1 MSRRCTIVK
10 NDALDRLLAIERQ
23 AQVLCD
29 LVPAQWHVD
38 YPVDVEIDELARLL
52 GPRKE

>member
-10 NDALDRLLAIERQ
+10 NEALDRLLAIERQ
-23 AQVLCD
+23 ARVLCD
-29 LVPAQWHVD
+29 ERARYDFDFVD
-38 YPVDVEIDELARLL
+38 DQLEELARLL

>member
-10 NDALDRLLAIERQ
+10 NDVLDRLLAIERQ
-23 AQVLCD
+23 ARVVCD
-29 LVPAQWHVD
+29 VSWSLPSS
-38 YPVDVEIDELARLL
+38 EELDELARLL

>member
-23 AQVLCD
+23 ARVI
-29 LVPAQWHVD
+29 VD
-38 YPVDVEIDELARLL
+38 YWADVDTDDCIYELARLL